1 MGSYEEHK
9 FLKTKQNKTQET
21 LLSPKTHP
29 SRLWTLFLSILWR
42 SVFFPLLLLSHQCS
56 IRCLLNIWAGPP
68 SSSQQQNVAVTIMKM
83 F

>member
-9 FLKTKQNKTQET
+9 FLKKKTKPQET

-29 SRLWTLFLSILWR
+29 SRLWTLFLSNLWR
-42 SVFFPLLLLSHQCS
+42 SIFFPLLLLSHQCS
-56 IRCLLNIWAGPP
+56 IRCLLNIWVGSP
-68 SSSQQQNVAVTIMKM
+68 SSLQQQNVAVPIRKM